1 MSIVINIIVTLAL
14 LYWPMVVMMSPMMF
28 AAPGATDD
36 KGMILTAVFFM
47 FYPVTMFLLLG
58 GLGGK
63 YFGLN
68 SFALALVSTF
78 IVFFV
83 LSFFGYTGMISNV
96 IKGIPNSGYGVVGN
110 TVYYNADPIIGAD
123 VESFNTYKS
132 EDYQNDYSVN
142 QYAVDN
148 QSLYFRG
155 QSLPDVR
162 IENLVGQVIAYEFYW
177 LNDTQV
183 IKNGEI
189 IEGLDPKTFGDF
201 EGFSHWTYSK
211 IGEQYRLFYDN
222 VLVALADFS
231 SFVPLTDML
240 AKDNSRI
247 FYEGKPIVLEADVES
262 FDTFSI
268 YGFAR
273 DKDRLYYFGGES
285 PIVVS
290 GADPD
295 SFDELGWRYYKDK
308 NAIYYVQEE
317 EGASILESVD
327 HGSFQ
332 VLGYVEGHDY
342 DAKDTN
348 GYYVRGEK
356 VSEQ

>member
-1 MSIVINIIVTLAL
+1 MNIVINIIVTLAL
-14 LYWPMVVMMSPMMF
+14 LYWPVVLMMSPMMF
-28 AAPGATDD
+28 AAPGADDD
-36 KGMILTAVFFM
+36 KGTIFTTFF
-47 FYPVTMFLLLG
+47 FLSYPVTIFLLLG
-58 GLGGK
+58 VLGGK

-68 SFALALVSTF
+68 SFALALVSAVV
-78 IVFFV
+78 VFFV

-123 VESFNTYKS
+123 VESFKAYKS
-132 EDYQNDYSVN
+132 EDYQNDYSVD

-148 QSLYFRG
+148 QYLYFRG
-155 QSLPDVR
+155 QSLPDVHR
-162 IENLVGQVIAYEFYW
+162 ENLVGKVIAYEFYW

-183 IKNGEI
+183 IKNGEVMAD
-189 IEGLDPKTFGDF
+189 LDPQTFGDF
-201 EGFSHWTYSK
+201 EGFSYWTYSK
-211 IGEQYRLFYDN
+211 VGEKYTLFYDN
-222 VLVALADFS
+222 VPIKLADFF

-247 FYEGKPIVLEADVES
+247 FYEGKPIALEADVES
-262 FDTFSI
+262 FQAFSI

-295 SFDELGWRYYKDK
+295 SFDELGWNYYQDK

-317 EGASILESVD
+317 EGASTLESAD
-327 HGSFQ
+327 HRSFHI
-332 VLGYVEGHDY
+332 LGYVEGHEY
-342 DAKDTN
+342 DAKDAN
-348 GYYVRGEK
+348 GYYVRGTK
-356 VSEQ
+356 VSGQ